1 MALNRGEAWGRLGRA
16 CLPRTLPRVYLRR
29 VLCWEQQGAAAGWE
43 LGGFAAAAFKYKV
56 KG

>member
-16 CLPRTLPRVYLRR
+16 CLPRTPPRVYLRR
-29 VLCWEQQGAAAGWE
+29 VLCWVQQDVVAGRE
-43 LGGFAAAAFKYKV
+43 LGGFAAAACKYKV